1 MSLKDKLKYH
11 ARGATLTVAALVAG
25 IGSQAKA
32 GWTDF
37 FSAKGHGGNLIEA
50 LTSTSNSSQIKAE
63 YQAKIQEAYME
74 AALTHQQNDNNFIRD
89 LTNAVGVPNR
99 VGLAG
104 AFPNFDKCMQAKNL
118 DEFKP
123 MYREETAKYAKLVRY
138 MPGKLRTY
146 LSRQISASNRGSRQ
160 STQYVKRMDRELDRN
175 AKRGTN
181 QFKGISAG
189 TIWSES
195 SRTSNSR
202 VSKGFQIA
210 GNAAS
215 ALRATIALGDE
226 STWSAETWH
235 AMNFNQTK
243 FGDII
248 VTQSFVEWLKS
259 EAEKLPVAAK
269 YGYDLAVRAGD
280 ASYQQIMVNEMNLP
294 NQESDIDVEF
304 KTLYKYQDKEL
315 TKIGLSIQKLTGS
328 YNIQLNREKMLQ
340 TAGFLSNAAEGIGGY
355 FNSRKS
361 R

>member
-1 MSLKDKLKYH
+1 MSLKDKLKYN
-11 ARGATLTVAALVAG
+11 ARGIAMAGAALVAG

-37 FSAKGHGGNLIEA
+37 FSAKGNAGNLIEA
-50 LTSTSNSSQIKAE
+50 VTSTSNSSQIKAE
-63 YQAKIQEAYME
+63 YQAKIQEAYMQ
-74 AALTHQQNDNNFIRD
+74 AALKHQQNENNFIRD
-89 LTNAVGVPNR
+89 LTNAVGVPNSA
-99 VGLAG
+99 GLSA
-104 AFPNFDKCMQAKNL
+104 AFPNFDKCMQARNL
-118 DEFKP
+118 DEFKQ
-123 MYREETAKYAKLVRY
+123 MYREETAKYVKLVRY

-146 LSRQISASNRGSRQ
+146 LNSQISASNRGSSQ
-160 STQYVKRMDRELDRN
+160 SMRYVKQMDRKLDRN
-175 AKRGTN
+175 AKWGTN

-215 ALRATIALGDE
+215 ALRAAIALGDE
-226 STWSAETWH
+226 STWSAETGH

-243 FGDII
+243 YGDII
-248 VTQSFVEWLKS
+248 VTQSLVEWLKS
-259 EAEKLPVAAK
+259 EAAKLPETAK
-269 YGYDLAVRAGD
+269 YGYDMAVRAGD
-280 ASYQQIMVNEMNLP
+280 TSYQQIMANEMNLP
-294 NQESDIDVEF
+294 DQEAVIDVKF
-304 KTLYKYQDKEL
+304 NTLYERQEKEL
-315 TKIGLSIQKLTGS
+315 MNIALSTQKLTGS

-340 TAGFLSNAAEGIGGY
+340 TTGFLSKAASGIGGY